1 MALWLRFA
9 RGGTAGFGTL
19 EGDAVRV
26 FAGDLFDAPRPTGE
40 TVPLASVRVLTP
52 TWPGKLI
59 GLVNNF
65 RAAAEKQ
72 GLPIP
77 AEPLYFLKAQTS
89 YLAHGE
95 PIRLPA
101 GNVGKVIYEGEI
113 GVVIGRETRR
123 VAESDAD
130 RFIFGYTCVND
141 VTALDLIGRDPAFA
155 QWTRAKSFDTFG
167 PFGPVIATGLDP
179 MKLTV
184 RTLVKGSVR
193 QEYPVSDMIFGPR
206 ALVSL
211 LSHEQTLLPGDV
223 ISCGTSLGIG
233 VLRPGRTV
241 EVAID
246 GIGVLA
252 NPVEGME
259 PAA

>member
-1 MALWLRFA
+1 MTLWLRFVHA
-9 RGGTAGFGTL
+9 GSVGFGTL
-19 EGDAVRV
+19 EGDSVRV
-26 FAGDLFDAPRPTGE
+26 FRGDLFAAAEPTGE
-40 TVPLASVRVLTP
+40 TIPLASVRVLTP

-77 AEPLYFLKAQTS
+77 AEPLYFTKAQTS
-89 YLAHGE
+89 YLASGE

-101 GNVGKVIYEGEI
+101 DDIGKVIYEGEI
-113 GVVIGRETRR
+113 GIVIGREARR
-123 VAESDAD
+123 VAEADAD

-141 VTALDLIGRDPAFA
+141 VTALDLISRDPAFP

-167 PFGPVIATGLDP
+167 PFGPVIATGIDP

-193 QEYPVSDMIFGPR
+193 QEYPVSDMIFTPR

-211 LSHEQTLLPGDV
+211 ISREQTLLPGDL
-223 ISCGTSLGIG
+223 ISCGTSLGVG
-233 VLRPGRTV
+233 VIRPGRTV
-241 EVAID
+241 DVAID
-246 GIGVLA
+246 GIGVLS
-252 NPVEGME
+252 NPVEAWGL
-259 PAA
+259 AG